1 MLGTEPEV
9 IEKYV
14 RSGKIKLVFRAVLN
28 HGERSIRTSEAAA
41 CAGLQGKFWQMHSIL
56 FERQRDV
63 WGKGGN
69 EQFDL
74 MQVYAAEIEGL
85 NKDAFKQCMTDRTTL
100 KMLQDVD
107 AEQRT
112 RGVTFQPIFEIGD
125 QRVAGA
131 QSFEAM
137 ATFIDKALAQSQ

>member
-1 MLGTEPEV
+1 MLGTEPEI
-9 IEKYV
+9 IERYV
-14 RSGKIKLVFRAVLN
+14 RPGKVKLVFRAVLN

-41 CAGLQGKFWQMHSIL
+41 CAGLQGKFWQMHAIL

-74 MQVYAAEIEGL
+74 MQTYAAEIDGL
-85 NKDAFKQCMTDRTTL
+85 NKDAFKQCMSDRATL
-100 KMLQDVD
+100 EMLQKVD
-107 AEQRT
+107 AEQRK
-112 RGVTFQPIFEIGD
+112 RGITFQPIFEIGD

-137 ATFIDKALAQSQ
+137 STFIDKALAQSQ